1 VSAYVTFSSHARPI
15 GHFMRVYGTK
25 NTAHI
30 DFALRT
36 MLVEE
41 KQTVPSALGRLLP
54 PFKSS
59 WQSLR
64 QATHNVRE
72 FAGSR
77 FQFFAGMSRL
87 LSQFYESI
95 LHDTAVPIPYSEIL
109 RVSQIMAEISTQV
122 YPVAL
127 A

>member
-1 VSAYVTFSSHARPI
+1 
-15 GHFMRVYGTK
+15 MRVYGTK

-30 DFALRT
+30 DFALRS
-36 MLVEE
+36 MSVEE

-64 QATHNVRE
+64 QATKNARE

-77 FQFFAGMSRL
+77 FQFFAGMNRL
-87 LSQFYESI
+87 MSLFYESI
-95 LHDTAVPIPYSEIL
+95 LHDTAVPIPYTEML
-109 RVSQIMAEISTQV
+109 RVSQIMDEISSQV
-122 YPVAL
+122 YPVRVA
-127 A
+127 